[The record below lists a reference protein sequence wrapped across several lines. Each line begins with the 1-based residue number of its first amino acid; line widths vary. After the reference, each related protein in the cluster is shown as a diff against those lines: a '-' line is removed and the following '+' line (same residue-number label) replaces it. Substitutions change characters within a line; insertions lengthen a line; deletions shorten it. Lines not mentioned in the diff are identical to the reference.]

1 MRKEI
6 VNGLDQSAILAD
18 GQMYWIQQPKPKEGS
33 MYWYRAPSVDVE
45 LTSSILMV
53 HFLKPNLSSADIG
66 KAYQIVSWLT
76 KLQNPYGGFAST
88 QDTVVALEAL
98 ALYAL
103 KTYSKDG
110 PDLPASISSE
120 GFSHEIL
127 VDTTNRLLLQTAQLP
142 AIPSSYTVQA
152 QGHGCLFLQTTLR
165 YNIPPPRSDFTFA
178 LSVRTECIGLNAA
191 RFPVT
196 IQSRYTGNRVSTNMV
211 LIKVKMLSGYSPVTE
226 SLEELKKMPVVK
238 KIEREVEQVTLYV
251 DELTRDSV
259 LYPCGAARNPSE
271 GPEACQREGL

>member
-1 MRKEI
+1 
-6 VNGLDQSAILAD
+6 
-18 GQMYWIQQPKPKEGS
+18 
-33 MYWYRAPSVDVE
+33 
-45 LTSSILMV
+45 
-53 HFLKPNLSSADIG
+53 
-66 KAYQIVSWLT
+66 
-76 KLQNPYGGFAST
+76 
-88 QDTVVALEAL
+88 DTVVALEAL

-120 GFSHEIL
+120 GFSHEIQ

-165 YNIPPPRSDFTFA
+165 YNIPPPRSDLTFA

-191 RFPVT
+191 HFAVT

-211 LIKVKMLSGYSPVTE
+211 LIKVKMLSGYSPVTK

-238 KIEREVEQVTLYV
+238 KIEREVEQVTLYLDESQKRKFPDDTQLGGIVNREEDRNITQEHV
-251 DELTRDSV
+251 DDFEDW
-259 LYPCGAARNPSE
+259 
-271 GPEACQREGL
+271 